1 VSELSELAGQNIVV
15 FDLETKNE
23 IDPKKGIGWTSYD
36 KMGISVGVLFCF
48 RTMDYQVYMDD
59 NLEELAARINEADLI
74 SGFNINRF
82 DIPLL
87 RACVKTQIAEK
98 LPLYDLL
105 VESKLAAGA
114 GAAPRGM
121 KLDDHLEH
129 TFGEAHMK
137 TAHGAEAPIY
147 YQQGKIGRLVS
158 YCIADVKREAK
169 LFRHVWNGQPV
180 KSALHP
186 WRHLKDPRSFMLKPE
201 ALANAEM
208 PS

>member
-1 VSELSELAGQNIVV
+1 MEACDLAGQNIVV
-15 FDLETKNE
+15 FDLEIKNV
-23 IDPKKGIGWTSYD
+23 IDPKQGIGWTDYG

-59 NLEELAARINEADLI
+59 NLEELAARLNEADLI

-87 RACVKTQIAEK
+87 KASVKTPLKET

-105 VESKLAAGA
+105 VESRKAAGA
-114 GAAPRGM
+114 GAAPKGM
-121 KLDDHLEH
+121 KLDDHLEQ
-129 TFGEAHMK
+129 TFGQSEMK
-137 TAHGAEAPIY
+137 TAHGSEAPLY
-147 YQQGKIGRLVS
+147 YQQGKLGKLVS

-180 KSALHP
+180 RSAFHP
-186 WRHLKDPRSFMLKPE
+186 WRYLKDPRSFIMKPE
-201 ALANAEM
+201 VLASVEM